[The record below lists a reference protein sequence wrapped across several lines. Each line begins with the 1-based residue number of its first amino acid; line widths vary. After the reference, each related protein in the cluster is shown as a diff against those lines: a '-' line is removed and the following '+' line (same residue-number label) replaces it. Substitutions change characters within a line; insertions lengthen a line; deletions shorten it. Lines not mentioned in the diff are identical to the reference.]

1 MSKIESYQDLL
12 VWQRSMS
19 LVETIYRVTRM
30 LPSDEKFGL
39 IAQMCHAVVSI
50 PSNIAEGFGRQA
62 SGEYRHHLCIA
73 RGSLLELETQTILCQ
88 RLDFL
93 SNDLT
98 TPILTEIAEL
108 SKMLATLISRLR

>member
-1 MSKIESYQDLL
+1 LSPKAEVKSMRGESRGVSKI
-12 VWQRSMS
+12 
-19 LVETIYRVTRM
+19 
-30 LPSDEKFGL
+30 
-39 IAQMCHAVVSI
+39 
-50 PSNIAEGFGRQA
+50 EGFGRQA

-108 SKMLATLISRLR
+108 SKMMATLIGKLR

>member
-1 MSKIESYQDLL
+1 
-12 VWQRSMS
+12 
-19 LVETIYRVTRM
+19 
-30 LPSDEKFGL
+30 
-39 IAQMCHAVVSI
+39 VSI

-62 SGEYRHHLCIA
+62 SGDFRHHLYIA